1 MIFSKD
7 YFAKG
12 EVEGKLVIT
21 ANNYF
26 GKVEDV
32 RSFVGELEGRYI
44 LTLAWDKGRESKE
57 YSNFA
62 TAVKMSN
69 GFWARQ
75 SIWHITPEGKRKR
88 VIKWQ

>member
-7 YFAKG
+7 YFVKG
-12 EVEGKLVIT
+12 EVAGKLAIT
-21 ANNYF
+21 ARDYF

-32 RSFVGELEGRYI
+32 RSFVGELEGTYV
-44 LTLAWDKGRESKE
+44 LTLAWERGRESKT
-57 YSNFA
+57 YKDFA

-69 GFWARQ
+69 GYWARQ
-75 SIWHITPEGKRKR
+75 SIWHITPDGKRRR

>member
-7 YFAKG
+7 YFVKG
-12 EVEGKLVIT
+12 EVAGKLAIT
-21 ANNYF
+21 ATNYF
-26 GKVEDV
+26 GNTEDV
-32 RSFVGELEGRYI
+32 RSFTGELEGTYV
-44 LTLAWDKGRESKE
+44 LTLAWNRGRESKT

-69 GFWARQ
+69 GYWARQ